1 MAIGSLT
8 VTPNAAAQVAAS
20 QAYAKVTDGSGAG
33 GGGAGTESFGAALS
47 NAIGSAVQT
56 GQQADAMAAQGLNG
70 QGDLTQIV
78 TSVTQAQ
85 LALQT
90 TVALRD
96 RMVQAYQSIMNMPI

>member
-8 VTPNAAAQVAAS
+8 VTPSAAAS
-20 QAYAKVTDGSGAG
+20 AYARVDSGADATSSG
-33 GGGAGTESFGAALS
+33 GETSFGAALS
-47 NAIGSAVQT
+47 NALNGVVQT
-56 GQQADAMAAQGLNG
+56 GQTADAQAAQGLNG

>member
-1 MAIGSLT
+1 MAIGALS
-8 VTPNAAAQVAAS
+8 VTPNAAAA
-20 QAYAKVTDGSGAG
+20 AYARVDSGLSSPGSGAD
-33 GGGAGTESFGAALS
+33 GTSFGTALS
-47 NAIGSAVQT
+47 NALNGAVQT
-56 GQQADAMAAQGLNG
+56 GQQADTQAAQGLNG

>member
-8 VTPNAAAQVAAS
+8 VTPNAAAQ
-20 QAYAKVTDGSGAG
+20 AYARVATDNTVPGSAG
-33 GGGAGTESFGAALS
+33 FGAALS
-47 NAIGSAVQT
+47 TALGSAVQV
-56 GQQADAMAAQGLNG
+56 GQQADAQAAQGLNG

-96 RMVQAYQSIMNMPI
+96 RMVEAYQSIMNMPI

>member
-8 VTPNAAAQVAAS
+8 VSPNAAAQ
-20 QAYAKVTDGSGAG
+20 AYARVSADDAAGHSAAG
-33 GGGAGTESFGAALS
+33 GTSFGTALS
-47 NAIGSAVQT
+47 DALGSAVQT
-56 GQQADAMAAQGLNG
+56 GQQADAAAAQGLNG

-78 TSVTQAQ
+78 TAVTQAQ

>member
-1 MAIGSLT
+1 MTIGSLT
-8 VTPNAAAQVAAS
+8 VTPSAAAQVYARVAGDNTGPEAS
-20 QAYAKVTDGSGAG
+20 G
-33 GGGAGTESFGAALS
+33 GGGFGKALS
-47 NAIGSAVQT
+47 SALNSAVQT
-56 GQQADAMAAQGLNG
+56 GEQADAQAAQGLNG
-70 QGDLTQIV
+70 QADLTQIV

>member
-8 VTPNAAAQVAAS
+8 VTPNAAAQAYARVAAGDPS
-20 QAYAKVTDGSGAG
+20 GGESGAG
-33 GGGAGTESFGAALS
+33 SEGFGAALS
-47 NAIGSAVQT
+47 HALGSAVQT
-56 GQQADAMAAQGLNG
+56 GQRADAMAAQGLNG

>member
-1 MAIGSLT
+1 MAVGSLT
-8 VTPNAAAQVAAS
+8 VTPSAAAQ
-20 QAYAKVTDGSGAG
+20 AYARVAGDNASTSG
-33 GGGAGTESFGAALS
+33 ESFGTALS
-47 NAIGSAVQT
+47 NALSGVVQT
-56 GQQADAMAAQGLNG
+56 GEQADAQAAQGLNG

-96 RMVQAYQSIMNMPI
+96 RMVEAYQSIMNMPI

>member
-8 VTPNAAAQVAAS
+8 VTPNAAAQ
-20 QAYAKVTDGSGAG
+20 AYARVASDGSAAG
-33 GGGAGTESFGAALS
+33 SGTSSEGFGAALS
-47 NAIGSAVQT
+47 NALGSAVQT
-56 GQQADAMAAQGLNG
+56 GQQADAMAAQGLKG

>member
-8 VTPNAAAQVAAS
+8 VTPNAAAQ
-20 QAYAKVTDGSGAG
+20 AYARVASGDSVAGNSSAGSKG
-33 GGGAGTESFGAALS
+33 FGAALS
-47 NAIGSAVQT
+47 NALGSAVQT

-70 QGDLTQIV
+70 PGDLTQIV

>member
-1 MAIGSLT
+1 MAVNSLT
-8 VTPNAAAQVAAS
+8 ITPSAAAQAYARVAGGENADSAAS
-20 QAYAKVTDGSGAG
+20 TSAADGQ
-33 GGGAGTESFGAALS
+33 SFGAALS
-47 NAIGSAVQT
+47 NALGGVVQT
-56 GQQADAMAAQGLNG
+56 GQQADAQTALALNG

-96 RMVQAYQSIMNMPI
+96 RMVDAYQSIMNMPI

>member
-8 VTPNAAAQVAAS
+8 VSPNAAAQAYAQVAAGNVS
-20 QAYAKVTDGSGAG
+20 GNSSTGS
-33 GGGAGTESFGAALS
+33 ESFGAALS
-47 NAIGSAVQT
+47 DALGSAVQT
-56 GQQADAMAAQGLNG
+56 GQQADAAAAQGLNG

>member
-1 MAIGSLT
+1 MAVGSLT
-8 VTPNAAAQVAAS
+8 VTPSAAAQ
-20 QAYAKVTDGSGAG
+20 AYARVDSGLSAPGTAG
-33 GGGAGTESFGAALS
+33 GTSFAAALS
-47 NAIGSAVQT
+47 NALNSVVQT
-56 GQQADAMAAQGLNG
+56 GEQADAQAAQGLNG

>member
-8 VTPNAAAQVAAS
+8 VTPGAAAQ
-20 QAYAKVTDGSGAG
+20 AYARVATDNSVPG
-33 GGGAGTESFGAALS
+33 GEGFGAALS
-47 NAIGSAVQT
+47 HALNGVVQT
-56 GQQADAMAAQGLNG
+56 GEQADAAAAQGLNG

>member
-1 MAIGSLT
+1 MAINALT
-8 VTPNAAAQVAAS
+8 VTPAAAAQ
-20 QAYAKVTDGSGAG
+20 AYARTAADHSATGGS
-33 GGGAGTESFGAALS
+33 ESFGTALT
-47 NAIGSAVQT
+47 NALGSAVQT
-56 GQQADAMAAQGLNG
+56 GQQADAQAAQGLNG

>member
-1 MAIGSLT
+1 MAADSLT
-8 VTPNAAAQVAAS
+8 VSPAAAAQAYARVAA
-20 QAYAKVTDGSGAG
+20 APTDSAQGNEGF
-33 GGGAGTESFGAALS
+33 GTALS
-47 NAIGSAVQT
+47 NALNSAMET
-56 GQQADAMAAQGLNG
+56 GQQADAQAAEGLGG

>member
-1 MAIGSLT
+1 MAIGALT
-8 VTPNAAAQVAAS
+8 VSPNAAAA
-20 QAYAKVTDGSGAG
+20 AYARVDSGSSGAIAG
-33 GGGAGTESFGAALS
+33 GGGTSFGDALS
-47 NAIGSAVQT
+47 SALNGVVQT
-56 GQQADAMAAQGLNG
+56 GHQADAQALQGLNG
-70 QGDLTQIV
+70 QGDVTQIV

>member
-1 MAIGSLT
+1 MAIDALT
-8 VTPNAAAQVAAS
+8 ITPNAAAQ
-20 QAYAKVTDGSGAG
+20 AYARVAG
-33 GGGAGTESFGAALS
+33 GETGGGSAPSGESFGSALADAL
-47 NAIGSAVQT
+47 NSAVQT
-56 GQQADAMAAQGLNG
+56 GQNADAQAVQGLNG

-96 RMVQAYQSIMNMPI
+96 RMVEAYQSIMNMPI

>member
-1 MAIGSLT
+1 MAIGLLT
-8 VTPNAAAQVAAS
+8 VTPNAAAQ
-20 QAYAKVTDGSGAG
+20 AYARVASDASAGGGSGAG
-33 GGGAGTESFGAALS
+33 SEGFGAALS
-47 NAIGSAVQT
+47 HALGGAVQT

>member
-8 VTPNAAAQVAAS
+8 VSPNAAAAAYARVAADDS
-20 QAYAKVTDGSGAG
+20 VPGS
-33 GGGAGTESFGAALS
+33 ESFGAALS
-47 NAIGSAVQT
+47 NAIGGAVQA
-56 GQQADAMAAQGLNG
+56 GQQADVQAAQGLNG
-70 QGDLTQIV
+70 HGDLTQIV

-85 LALQT
+85 MALQT

>member
-1 MAIGSLT
+1 MTIGSLT
-8 VTPNAAAQVAAS
+8 VTPSAAAQ
-20 QAYAKVTDGSGAG
+20 AYARVTGDGSGPQASG
-33 GGGAGTESFGAALS
+33 GGGFGGALS
-47 NAIGSAVQT
+47 NALNSAVQT
-56 GQQADAMAAQGLNG
+56 GEQADAQAAQGLNG

>member
-1 MAIGSLT
+1 MTIGLLT
-8 VTPNAAAQVAAS
+8 VTPNAAAQ
-20 QAYAKVTDGSGAG
+20 AYARVTSGDASGNPGSGA
-33 GGGAGTESFGAALS
+33 SFGDALS
-47 NAIGSAVQT
+47 NALGSAVQT
-56 GQQADAMAAQGLNG
+56 GHQADAAATQGLNG

>member
-1 MAIGSLT
+1 MTIGSLT
-8 VTPNAAAQVAAS
+8 VTPSAAAQ
-20 QAYAKVTDGSGAG
+20 AYARVAGDNTAPEASSGG
-33 GGGAGTESFGAALS
+33 FGKALS
-47 NAIGSAVQT
+47 SALNSAVQT
-56 GQQADAMAAQGLNG
+56 GEQADAQAAQGLNG
-70 QGDLTQIV
+70 QADLTQIV

>member
-1 MAIGSLT
+1 MAVGSLT
-8 VTPNAAAQVAAS
+8 VTPNAAAQ
-20 QAYAKVTDGSGAG
+20 AYAKVASGDSPSGDSGAG
-33 GGGAGTESFGAALS
+33 AEGFGAALS
-47 NAIGSAVQT
+47 HALGSAVQT
-56 GQQADAMAAQGLNG
+56 GQQADAMAVQGLNG

-96 RMVQAYQSIMNMPI
+96 RMVQAYQSIMNMQF

>member
-1 MAIGSLT
+1 MTIGSLT
-8 VTPNAAAQVAAS
+8 VTPNAAAQ
-20 QAYAKVTDGSGAG
+20 AYARVASDNGSGNAAAG
-33 GGGAGTESFGAALS
+33 SASFGTVLSDAL
-47 NAIGSAVQT
+47 GSAVQT
-56 GQQADAMAAQGLNG
+56 GQQADAAAAQGLNG

>member
-1 MAIGSLT
+1 MAMGSLT
-8 VTPNAAAQVAAS
+8 VTPNAAAQ
-20 QAYAKVTDGSGAG
+20 AYAKVASEGSAGGSSGAG
-33 GGGAGTESFGAALS
+33 SEGFGAALS
-47 NAIGSAVQT
+47 NALGSAVQT

-90 TVALRD
+90 TVARRD

>member
-1 MAIGSLT
+1 MSANGLT
-8 VTPNAAAQVAAS
+8 VSPAAAAQAYARVAEPVAA
-20 QAYAKVTDGSGAG
+20 DGTAAG
-33 GGGAGTESFGAALS
+33 DESFGTALS
-47 NAIGSAVQT
+47 NALNGALQS
-56 GQQADAMAAQGLNG
+56 GQQADTQAAQGLNG

-90 TVALRD
+90 SVALRD

>member
-8 VTPNAAAQVAAS
+8 VTPAAAAQAA
-20 QAYAKVTDGSGAG
+20 QAYSRVATGDAATG
-33 GGGAGTESFGAALS
+33 GQSFGNALS
-47 NAIGSAVQT
+47 NILGGALQT
-56 GQQADAMAAQGLNG
+56 GQQADAQAAQALNG
-70 QGDLTQIV
+70 QGDLTHIV

-96 RMVQAYQSIMNMPI
+96 RMVEAYQSIMNMPI

>member
-8 VTPNAAAQVAAS
+8 VTPSAAAQ
-20 QAYAKVTDGSGAG
+20 AYARVATDHSDAG
-33 GGGAGTESFGAALS
+33 NQSFGSALS
-47 NAIGSAVQT
+47 SALNGAVQT
-56 GQQADAMAAQGLNG
+56 SQQADAQAAQGLNG

-96 RMVQAYQSIMNMPI
+96 RMVEAYQSIMNMPI

>member
-8 VTPNAAAQVAAS
+8 VTPNAAAE
-20 QAYAKVTDGSGAG
+20 AYARVASDSASGNSGAG
-33 GGGAGTESFGAALS
+33 SESFGTALS
-47 NAIGSAVQT
+47 DALGGAVQT
-56 GQQADAMAAQGLNG
+56 GQQADAAAAQGLNG